1 MIGGLL
7 LALVSAA
14 FINIGF
20 LLQHRGLHHHPDGG
34 LVTRLRAAIHE
45 PVWLAGQV
53 IGWAGFLAQIVA
65 VAIAPLSLVQAF
77 AAGGLALSVP
87 IAAGLF
93 HHRVSRAQV
102 LAVLAIAAGLAALP
116 IGVAHTR
123 DHLDGDALTLALA
136 AGAAA
141 AFAVWV
147 VRTGWARA
155 IAAGLFYGLAD
166 AAIKALS
173 LHWHHH
179 GLHALLSSWTLIAAG
194 GTFLGFLAFQ
204 SALEHDDAV
213 AAISLMTALTALV
226 ALGCGLLAFAETLGR
241 GAGPVGVHL
250 VAIAIV
256 LGCVPILAAAQ
267 AAIVE
272 ASEDGSDRTAP
283 ADPAVASVPGPR

>member
-1 MIGGLL
+1 MIAGLL
-7 LALVSAA
+7 LALLSAA
-14 FINIGF
+14 LINIGF
-20 LLQHRGLHHHPDGG
+20 LLQHRGLHHHPSGG
-34 LVTRLRAAIHE
+34 LAVRLRAAIRE
-45 PVWLAGQV
+45 PVWLAGQLTGW
-53 IGWAGFLAQIVA
+53 IGFVAQVVA

-87 IAAGLF
+87 IAARLF
-93 HHRVSRAQV
+93 DHRITRAQV
-102 LAVLAIAAGLAALP
+102 VAVVVIAIGLAALP
-116 IGVAHTR
+116 IGVAHTH
-123 DHLDGDALTLALA
+123 DHLDGDALTIALG

-141 AFAVWV
+141 ACAVWLL
-147 VRTGWARA
+147 RTGWARA

-166 AAIKALS
+166 AAIKAVS
-173 LHWHHH
+173 LHWHHQ
-179 GLHALLSSWTLIAAG
+179 GFEALFSGWALIAAG

-250 VAIAIV
+250 GAIAIV

-272 ASEDGSDRTAP
+272 ASEDGGERAAAT
-283 ADPAVASVPGPR
+283 DPAVASVPGPR